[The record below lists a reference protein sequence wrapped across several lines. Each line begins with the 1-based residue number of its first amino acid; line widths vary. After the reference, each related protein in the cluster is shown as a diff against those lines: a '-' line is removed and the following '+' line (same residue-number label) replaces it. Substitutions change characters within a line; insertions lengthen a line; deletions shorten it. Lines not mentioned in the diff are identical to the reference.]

1 MHHYFDRNGVIAM
14 FKSLPK
20 SPGKWLILVFALI
33 AISVPFQKGIDNLRG
48 KFRSIEET
56 LYFTSSTLKRL
67 SLGYKELL
75 ADIYWMRALQY
86 FGGGRFKEKNPE
98 MLYHYFDILTDLDPK
113 FVNAYRFG
121 GTFLAE
127 PPPLGLGDIER
138 GSMLFDKG
146 RKNNPDNFRIP
157 FEEAFIYY
165 LYVKDYDKA
174 AELFNEASE
183 KPSLTDLRRV
193 TIKGMA
199 ASAQSKGGNRK
210 LSREIWKIIY
220 ETTTNEQRKEFALKN
235 LKELNTMDTED
246 RLTEALREYIGR
258 YNEIPTSLVA
268 LKDAGIIK
276 QIPKEPYGGEF
287 IIVGKLKAVRS
298 STLVNQQ
305 LRYNL
310 IFLTAKAHRFRY
322 FYGRYPRDLA
332 ELKSFIENETTAEF
346 PPNPLGEEYVYNPE
360 NGKVESK

>member
-33 AISVPFQKGIDNLRG
+33 AISVPFQKGIDNIRG

-56 LYFTSSTLKRL
+56 LYFSSSALKRL

-127 PPPLGLGDIER
+127 PPPLGLGDIE
-138 GSMLFDKG
+138 S
-146 RKNNPDNFRIP
+146 
-157 FEEAFIYY
+157 
-165 LYVKDYDKA
+165 
-174 AELFNEASE
+174 
-183 KPSLTDLRRV
+183 
-193 TIKGMA
+193 
-199 ASAQSKGGNRK
+199 
-210 LSREIWKIIY
+210 
-220 ETTTNEQRKEFALKN
+220 
-235 LKELNTMDTED
+235 
-246 RLTEALREYIGR
+246 

-268 LKDAGIIK
+268 LKDAGLIK
-276 QIPKEPYGGEF
+276 QIPKEPYGREF
-287 IIVGKLKAVRS
+287 IIVSKLKAVRS
-298 STLVNQQ
+298 STLLNQQ

-310 IFLTAKAHRFRY
+310 IFLTAKARRFR
-322 FYGRYPRDLA
+322 FLYGRFPKDLA
-332 ELKSFIENETTAEF
+332 ELKGFIVNETTAEF

>member
-1 MHHYFDRNGVIAM
+1 MLSSIA
-14 FKSLPK
+14 KGPA
-20 SPGKWLILVFALI
+20 KWLILVFALI
-33 AISVPFQKGIDNLRG
+33 AISVPFQKGIDNIRG

-56 LYFTSSTLKRL
+56 LYFSSSALKRL

-75 ADIYWMRALQY
+75 ADIYWLRALQ
-86 FGGGRFKEKNPE
+86 
-98 MLYHYFDILTDLDPK
+98 YFDILTDLDPK

-127 PPPLGLGDIER
+127 PPPLGLGDIEK
-138 GSMLFDKG
+138 GTTLFDKG
-146 RKNNPDNFRIP
+146 RRNNPDNFRLP
-157 FEEAFIYY
+157 LEEAFIYY

-183 KPSLTDLRRV
+183 KPSLTGLRRA
-193 TIKGMA
+193 TLKGMA

-210 LSREIWKIIY
+210 LSREIWRTIY
-220 ETTTNEQRKEFALKN
+220 ETTTNEKRREFALKN
-235 LKELNTMDTED
+235 LQELSTMDTED

-268 LKDAGIIK
+268 LRDAGLIK
-276 QIPKEPYGGEF
+276 RIPKEPYGGEF

-310 IFLTAKAHRFRY
+310 IFLTAKARRFR
-322 FYGRYPRDLA
+322 
-332 ELKSFIENETTAEF
+332 I
-346 PPNPLGEEYVYNPE
+346 
-360 NGKVESK
+360 

>member
-1 MHHYFDRNGVIAM
+1 M
-14 FKSLPK
+14 FTSLFKGPV
-20 SPGKWLILVFALI
+20 KWLILVFALI
-33 AISVPFQKGIDNLRG
+33 AISVPFQKGIDNIRG

-56 LYFTSSTLKRL
+56 LYFSSSALKRL

-75 ADIYWMRALQY
+75 ADIYWLRALQY
-86 FGGGRFKEKNPE
+86 FGGSGFKEENPE
-98 MLYHYFDILTDLDPK
+98 LLYHYFDILTDLDPR

-127 PPPLGLGDIER
+127 LPPLGLGDIEK
-138 GSMLFDKG
+138 GTMLFDKG
-146 RKNNPDNFRIP
+146 RRNNPDNFRLP
-157 FEEAFIYY
+157 LEEAFIYY

-183 KPSLTDLRRV
+183 KPSLTDLRRA

-199 ASAQSKGGNRK
+199 ASAHSKGGNRE
-210 LSREIWKIIY
+210 LSRAIWRIIY
-220 ETTTNEQRKEFALKN
+220 ETTTHEQRREFALKN
-235 LKELNTMDTED
+235 LKELSTMDTED
-246 RLTEALREYIGR
+246 HLTEALREYIGH

>member
-1 MHHYFDRNGVIAM
+1 M
-14 FKSLPK
+14 FTSLFKGPV
-20 SPGKWLILVFALI
+20 KWLILVFALI
-33 AISVPFQKGIDNLRG
+33 AISVPFQKGIDNIRG

-56 LYFTSSTLKRL
+56 LYFSSSALKRL

-75 ADIYWMRALQY
+75 ADIYWLRALQY
-86 FGGGRFKEKNPE
+86 FGGRGFKEENPE
-98 MLYHYFDILTDLDPK
+98 LLYHYFDILTDLDPK

-127 PPPLGLGDIER
+127 PPPLGLGDIEK
-138 GSMLFDKG
+138 GTMLFDKG
-146 RKNNPDNFRIP
+146 RKNNPENFRIP
-157 FEEAFIYY
+157 LEEAFMYY

-183 KPSLTDLRRV
+183 KPSLTGLRRA

-199 ASAQSKGGNRK
+199 ASAHSKGGNRE
-210 LSREIWKIIY
+210 LSKEIWKTIY
-220 ETTTNEQRKEFALKN
+220 ETTTHEQRREFALKN
-235 LKELNTMDTED
+235 LQELSTMDTED
-246 RLTEALREYIGR
+246 RLTEALREYIER

-268 LKDAGIIK
+268 LKDAGLIK
-276 QIPKEPYGGEF
+276 QIPKEPYGREF
-287 IIVGKLKAVRS
+287 IIVSKLKAVRS

>member
-1 MHHYFDRNGVIAM
+1 MLSTIA
-14 FKSLPK
+14 KGPV
-20 SPGKWLILVFALI
+20 KWLILVFALI

-220 ETTTNEQRKEFALKN
+220 ETTTNEQRKE
-235 LKELNTMDTED
+235 
-246 RLTEALREYIGR
+246 
-258 YNEIPTSLVA
+258 VA
-268 LKDAGIIK
+268 LN
-276 QIPKEPYGGEF
+276 
-287 IIVGKLKAVRS
+287 KLKAVRS
-298 STLVNQQ
+298 STLLNQQ

-310 IFLTAKAHRFRY
+310 IFLTAKARRFR
-322 FYGRYPRDLA
+322 FLYGRFPKDLA
-332 ELKSFIENETTAEF
+332 ELKGFIVNETTAEF

>member
-1 MHHYFDRNGVIAM
+1 MLSSIA
-14 FKSLPK
+14 KGPV
-20 SPGKWLILVFALI
+20 KWLILVFVLI
-33 AISVPFQKGIDNLRG
+33 AISVPFQKRIDNLRG
-48 KFRSIEET
+48 RFRSVEET

-86 FGGGRFKEKNPE
+86 FGGRRFKEKDPE

-121 GTFLAE
+121 GTFLSE
-127 PPPLGLGDIER
+127 PAPFGLGDIEK

-146 RKNNPDNFRIP
+146 RKNNPENFRIP
-157 FEEAFIYY
+157 LEEAFIYY

-183 KPSLTDLRRV
+183 KPSLSDLRRA

-199 ASAQSKGGNRK
+199 ASAHSKGGNRE

-220 ETTTNEQRKEFALKN
+220 ETTTNQARREFALKN
-235 LKELNTMDTED
+235 LKELNTMDMED
-246 RLTEALREYIGR
+246 RLTEGLWEYIGR
-258 YNEIPTSLVA
+258 YNEIPKSLVA
-268 LKDAGIIK
+268 LKDAGMIK
-276 QIPKEPYGGEF
+276 QIPNEPYGGEY
-287 IIVGKLKAVRS
+287 IIVSKLKVVKS

-305 LRYNL
+305 LRYSL
-310 IFLTAKAHRFRY
+310 IFLTAKARRFRS
-322 FYGRYPRDLA
+322 FYGRYPMDLA
-332 ELKSFIENETTAEF
+332 ELKGFIENETTAEF
-346 PPNPLGEEYVYNPE
+346 PTNPLGEEYVYNPE